1 MDQMDHSIRGED
13 NSYLP
18 TKFEKKRSPLGQMW
32 SFTLNNFRPSELD
45 HLDQLLTLS
54 TWPAAVGQEV
64 GEQGILGKVFDRLK

>member
-1 MDQMDHSIRGED
+1 MDQMDHSIRVGD
-13 NSYLP
+13 NSYSH
-18 TKFEKKRSPLGQMW
+18 TKVEKKRSPLGQMW